1 MLTDRKCSSS
11 IDKQSVEMCEAF
23 RELIFQIVEAMLL
36 MNDILLKYN
45 ITHTHNIIPKYF
57 TLIIQNIFTG
67 EFIKYGC

>member
-1 MLTDRKCSSS
+1 
-11 IDKQSVEMCEAF
+11 MCEAF